1 MPTLA
6 NIHGGSTVAQNP
18 QLMGILKNVDQI
30 QSSQLN
36 QQLLAKQYTDKLDQ
50 AKTQAKRTQQLNA
63 LSGKAFTQASAG
75 LDYNQTRAS
84 MVELDPE
91 LALTTFDALG
101 AVTQSQK
108 DEMATFAFELS
119 NTPNEQ
125 REAAIMDR
133 ASKLK
138 AQGRDPQ
145 HTLSLIGDTPEDQD
159 EALQAIQM
167 AALTPAERIEEWV
180 RQEEAKDTVEAARV
194 EANANLKASQ
204 VKANATEKAAQ
215 LKAKAAQVKAETDAM
230 NNNFDR
236 AKKIRGEIASA
247 SKDFKKVEAAY
258 NRIGSLEPTPIGDMG
273 LIFNFINMLDPT
285 STVRTEE
292 YDSVEAATSVP
303 ERLKGQYEKVLSGKS
318 LTVPQRE
325 DILRQSGN
333 LYKSAESNNEKTV
346 RMFVNIGKGYGVKKE
361 QLLGPEEDSSEN
373 IVNSMTQE
381 DINNMS
387 IEEMQMFL
395 EQTQ

>member
-18 QLMGILKNVDQI
+18 QLMGILQNVDQI

-36 QQLLAKQYTDKLDQ
+36 QQLLAKQYTDKLAQ
-50 AKTQAKRTQQLNA
+50 AKTQAKRTQQFNA
-63 LSGKAFTQASAG
+63 LAGKAFTQAGAG

-84 MVELDPE
+84 MVESNPE
-91 LALTTFDALG
+91 LALKTFDALG

-180 RQEEAKDTVEAARV
+180 RQEEAKATVEAARV

-215 LKAKAAQVKAETDAM
+215 LKAETDAM

-247 SKDFKKVEAAY
+247 SKDFKKVKAAY
-258 NRIGSLEPTPIGDMG
+258 NRIESLEPTPIGDMG

-292 YDSVEAATSVP
+292 YDSVEAAASVP

-373 IVNSMTQE
+373 IVNSMTQA

-387 IEEMQMFL
+387 IEEMEMFL
-395 EQTQ
+395 EQTE

>member
-75 LDYNQTRAS
+75 LDYNQTMAS

-215 LKAKAAQVKAETDAM
+215 LKAETDAM

-247 SKDFKKVEAAY
+247 GSEFSDVKSAY
-258 NRIGSLEPTPIGDMG
+258 GRIESLESTPAGDLA
-273 LIFNFINMLDPT
+273 LIFNFMKMLDPG
-285 STVRTEE
+285 STVRESEFAT
-292 YDSVEAATSVP
+292 AAGAASVP
-303 ERLKGQYEKVLSGKS
+303 ERLKGSYNRVVSGER
-318 LTVPQRE
+318 LTVLQRA
-325 DILRQSGN
+325 DFLKQSRN
-333 LYKSAESNNEKTV
+333 LYKRAESDNQKTV
-346 RMFVNIGKGYGVKKE
+346 RVFVNIGKGYGVKKE